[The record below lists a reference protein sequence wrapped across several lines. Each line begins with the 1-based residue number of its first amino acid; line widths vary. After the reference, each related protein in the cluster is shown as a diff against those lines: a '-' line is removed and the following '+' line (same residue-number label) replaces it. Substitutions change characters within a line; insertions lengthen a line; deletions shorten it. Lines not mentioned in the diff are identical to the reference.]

1 MKIGIICYFLLFYYS
16 VSFASPGNDSLM
28 AVLNQTVKDEQVYD
42 NNKLKEIDNLKKL
55 LNNNLTNDARRQYDI
70 NLKIYEEYKFYSYDS
85 ALTYAKRL
93 ENYAYNKIDSSLLID
108 AKLKI
113 AFLLLSSGLFKETAD
128 SLSLIHIGNIPPK
141 LKAQYYTLAG
151 RYYYDLATYDFD
163 KQYSLEYDQKGVAF
177 IDSALLYYEP
187 SSFEY
192 IYYKGLRFYKQSKT
206 DSAALYF
213 EKLMTTPGL
222 ANHQL
227 ALTASTLSSIYLQN
241 KDTGTAIRLLAQAAI
256 ADIKSSIKETF
267 AIFNLAELL
276 YIKNDFANASLLI
289 ENAIANAN
297 TYGARQRKAQ
307 VSGILSLIE
316 RERINAVEAQNKL
329 LVQYG
334 IVATLLLIALITLII
349 IVRRQNIKL
358 KEAKQII
365 TEAHSRQQAINSKLD
380 ETIKKLE
387 DANFKLENSNKQL
400 ESAINQ
406 LGESNKKLEEANRIK
421 EECVSYFFTLDSEFF
436 SKLEK
441 VKSMLEKKYSE
452 NKTSDLKPIISS
464 INLKEEKEN
473 LLQSFDKVFLRIYP
487 KFIESF
493 NTFFRPEDKVHIQGN
508 GMLNSDL
515 RIFALMRMGITDSE
529 KIARILGYSVNTIY
543 TYKTKFK
550 NKSILPKEEFEDQL
564 MNIKSD

>member
-128 SLSLIHIGNIPPK
+128 SLSLIHIGNISPK

-163 KQYSLEYDQKGVAF
+163 KQYSLEYDQKGGAF